1 MAAVCLPLPQR
12 LFGPDPHG
20 FHAAHDA
27 RTATN
32 LAWLQAWLRGCA
44 ARGVS
49 IEGVTH
55 HELRPIIP
63 DTWPES
69 LRELLKQCWASS
81 AAERPSFAAVV
92 HMLEEGRIDFP
103 CEAVE
108 NELFKNSIMSALPF

>member
-1 MAAVCLPLPQR
+1 MAPEVILAERTRYSNKVDVYSFAITLYECVCGGQ
-12 LFGPDPHG
+12 DPYG
-20 FHAAHDA
+20 GLTSFE
-27 RTATN
+27 
-32 LAWLQAWLRGCA
+32 
-44 ARGVS
+44 
-49 IEGVTH
+49 IMEGVTH

-92 HMLEEGRIDFP
+92 NMLEEGRIDFP